1 MGGAMEELTRSYY
14 EASAERPPP
23 RPPLDGDIAVDVCV
37 VGGGFTGLSCALEL
51 ARAGKSVALLE
62 AARLGWGASGRNG
75 GQVLRGYSTDNLAAP
90 AKAAGVGE
98 KELFDMSMEAVHLV
112 RDRIR
117 QFNIACDWQDGSMLA
132 AIHPRHC
139 RELESMAGELARWNH
154 PVQLLDAAETR
165 EHIAS
170 RRYCGAMTDDRCG
183 HFHPLKYLLGLARA
197 AADAGVKIYENTAA
211 QSFSETESG
220 AIVRAG
226 KFNIRCE
233 HLALAGN
240 AYLDIDRQLRAR
252 IMPVSTYIGAT
263 APMTRDDAD
272 NLILERRAV
281 CDMNFVLD
289 YFRVSA
295 DHRLLFG
302 GRVSYAN
309 REPRDLE
316 KVIRQRMRKV
326 FPQIGDAVFDYVWGG
341 SVAITV
347 NRFPDI
353 GRHGRRAYYAQGFS
367 GHGAALS
374 GFAGKVM
381 ADAMLGDSG
390 RLDVFA
396 RVRHADFVGGRFLR
410 APLLVAGMM
419 YYRLRDLVG

>member
-1 MGGAMEELTRSYY
+1 
-14 EASAERPPP
+14 
-23 RPPLDGDIAVDVCV
+23 
-37 VGGGFTGLSCALEL
+37 
-51 ARAGKSVALLE
+51 
-62 AARLGWGASGRNG
+62 
-75 GQVLRGYSTDNLAAP
+75 
-90 AKAAGVGE
+90 
-98 KELFDMSMEAVHLV
+98 
-112 RDRIR
+112 
-117 QFNIACDWQDGSMLA
+117 
-132 AIHPRHC
+132 
-139 RELESMAGELARWNH
+139 
-154 PVQLLDAAETR
+154 
-165 EHIAS
+165 
-170 RRYCGAMTDDRCG
+170 
-183 HFHPLKYLLGLARA
+183 
-197 AADAGVKIYENTAA
+197 
-211 QSFSETESG
+211 
-220 AIVRAG
+220 
-226 KFNIRCE
+226 
-233 HLALAGN
+233 
-240 AYLDIDRQLRAR
+240 
-252 IMPVSTYIGAT
+252 
-263 APMTRDDAD
+263 
-272 NLILERRAV
+272 
-281 CDMNFVLD
+281 MNFVLD

-341 SVAITV
+341 SIAITI

-353 GRHGRRAYYAQGFS
+353 GRRGQRTYYAQGFS

-390 RLDVFA
+390 QLDVFA